1 MLHPSVEQLLKVQ
14 EVDSQI
20 LFLRESL
27 RLRPLELEDDRR
39 KVVDTKKNLEGA
51 LLEIKKGRMDSD
63 RREVD
68 VKKADAEIDKLNVA
82 LNQAKT
88 NQEYTIFKEQIKRQE
103 EQRGKAEEEVIEKLT
118 QLDSLESTRKA
129 LATKLEMEERSF
141 RKKES
146 EVQEIVKGI
155 KDQLQVLEATRGEL
169 MSGIDR
175 EHLRTYERVLQRH
188 NNFAIARVE
197 SQVCHGCFMS
207 VTTQEV
213 NLLMQGQLL
222 QCKSCS
228 RLLYLG

>member
-1 MLHPSVEQLLKVQ
+1 LHPSVEQLLKVQ